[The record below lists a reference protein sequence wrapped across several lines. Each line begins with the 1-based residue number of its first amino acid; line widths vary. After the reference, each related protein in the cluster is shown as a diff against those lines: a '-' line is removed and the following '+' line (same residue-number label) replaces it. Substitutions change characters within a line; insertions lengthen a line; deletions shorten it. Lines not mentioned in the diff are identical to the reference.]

1 MEKIN
6 KVEKKQK
13 MAGKTAPFEVNSCLL
28 FPAENQQV
36 QIYLILK
43 RKDVGLT
50 GETLVL
56 VVGWLLVD

>member
-36 QIYLILK
+36 QIYLIWK
-43 RKDVGLT
+43 RKNVRLIL
-50 GETLVL
+50 ETL
-56 VVGWLLVD
+56 

>member
-13 MAGKTAPFEVNSCLL
+13 MAGKTAPFEVNPCLL

-36 QIYLILK
+36 QIYLILE

-50 GETLVL
+50 RNTLV
-56 VVGWLLVD
+56 VAC

>member
-36 QIYLILK
+36 QIYLIWK
-43 RKDVGLT
+43 RKNVRLIL
-50 GETLVL
+50 ESRNTLAF
-56 VVGWLLVD
+56 GC

>member
-36 QIYLILK
+36 QVYLILK
-43 RKDVGLT
+43 RKKNAFYLTYSDV
-50 GETLVL
+50 
-56 VVGWLLVD
+56 WW